1 MQTDEQLDAK
11 TLLTARAVR
20 VSLER
25 DNPDQG
31 ILLSAARIIR
41 QGGVVAYPTETVYG
55 LAVDPFNAEA
65 VDRLQAVKGRTAAMP
80 LIMMISQAGNA
91 FDLAQATGITYD
103 WYTQLSRAFW
113 PGPLTI
119 VLPTRPRLSCPALA
133 GGVSVAVRVSSHPV
147 ARLLTQTV
155 GRPITSTS
163 ANMTGREPVTTAD
176 ALDPGFAAKLGL
188 VLDAGST
195 EGEGVSTII
204 DLTGPRPVIRREGA
218 VDVKS
223 IAGVLGF
230 TPRIVSAA

>member
-20 VSLER
+20 VSLEP
-25 DNPDQG
+25 DNPDQR

-55 LAVDPFNAEA
+55 LAVDPFNTEA
-65 VDRLQAVKGRTAAMP
+65 VDRLQALKGRTTAMP
-80 LIMMISQAGNA
+80 LIMMITQAGNA

-103 WYTQLSRAFW
+103 WYTRLTRAFW

-119 VLPTRPRLSCPALA
+119 VLPTRPRLTCPALA
-133 GGVSVAVRVSSHPV
+133 GGDTVAVRVSSHPV

-163 ANMTGREPVTTAD
+163 ANMTGNEPVTTAAD
-176 ALDPGFAAKLGL
+176 LDPSLAARLGL

-195 EGEGVSTII
+195 EGEGVSTIV
-204 DLTGPRPVIRREGA
+204 DLTGPRAVIRREGA
-218 VDVKS
+218 IKS
-223 IAGVLGF
+223 ERLARVLGF
-230 TPRIVSAA
+230 TPRVVSAA